1 MADGQVA
8 DLVVVGTD
16 VYASGNCKD
25 ASGPNAQNIPGYW
38 KMVKSSHEF
47 KKKDAFTL
55 EYELTLPKETTGD
68 KKTVVTLNY
77 NRLNVQNNE
86 PSNY

>member
-1 MADGQVA
+1 
-8 DLVVVGTD
+8 
-16 VYASGNCKD
+16 
-25 ASGPNAQNIPGYW
+25 
-38 KMVKSSHEF
+38 MVKSSHEF